1 MSQTLKPCPFCG
13 VDEIKVDLIAGG
25 MKAWCTNC
33 GAEGP
38 TTHFSDDG
46 TAQGAWNDNR
56 CGEENAQLA
65 MLLDLEQTLD
75 ARMARVGRLKAED
88 RPLDRYYTH
97 EDFIEGLRCADA
109 ALRAWVAK
117 RRAALESA

>member
-1 MSQTLKPCPFCG
+1 MSRTLKPCPFCG
-13 VDEIKVDLIAGG
+13 NDEIKVDLIAGG

-38 TTHFSDDG
+38 WTYFSDDG

-75 ARMARVGRLKAED
+75 AGMARVGRLKAED
-88 RPLDRYYTH
+88 RH
-97 EDFIEGLRCADA
+97 EVFIEGLQCADGL
-109 ALRAWVAK
+109 LRAWVAK
-117 RRAALESA
+117 WRAALESA